1 MTSPGSAA
9 LRQVAQSVLT
19 RRASGANPAAI
30 AAAARRAYDDLAG
43 VLVPLIGQVG
53 VDALTARTLHL
64 VQEEYPWAQRGDP
77 EQGGGPL
84 TQVRLWLER
93 QDPSLAVDAAAA
105 MLATFAGLLATF
117 IGEPMTRRLL
127 RKAWP
132 DGFSDT
138 RSEETRA

>member
-30 AAAARRAYDDLAG
+30 AAEARRAYDDLAG
-43 VLVPLIGQVG
+43 VLVPLIGQTG
-53 VDALTARTLHL
+53 VDALTARALHL
-64 VQEEYPWAQRGDP
+64 VQEEYPGAQRGDA

-84 TQVRLWLER
+84 TQVSLWLER
-93 QDPSLAVDAAAA
+93 QDPALATDAAAT
-105 MLATFAGLLATF
+105 MLATFAELLATF
-117 IGEPMTRRLL
+117 IGEPLTTRFL
-127 RKAWP
+127 REAWP

-138 RSEETRA
+138 RSKETT